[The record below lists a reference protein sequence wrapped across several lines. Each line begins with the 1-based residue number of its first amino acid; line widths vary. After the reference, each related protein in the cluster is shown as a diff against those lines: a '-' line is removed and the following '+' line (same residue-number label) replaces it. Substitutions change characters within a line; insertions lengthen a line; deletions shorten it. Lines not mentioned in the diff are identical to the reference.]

1 MSTFSVPEEL
11 STYYKSQVETIL
23 KFADVG
29 VSATEQWF
37 DLYAKSAKAATAE
50 AMKQT
55 RALAAAKDVQEL
67 TTLQTSFSQANGE
80 KVSGFARAAYSWAT
94 ETHSEFSKVVEEQI
108 AETNKTMSAAIDKA
122 SKSAPSGSEFAFN
135 AVKQAVSAA
144 NQAYDALS
152 KASKQVV
159 DMTEATVSASTGA
172 IAPTAARKKVA

>member
-1 MSTFSVPEEL
+1 MTTFSVPEEL
-11 STYYKSQVETIL
+11 STYYKTHVDTML

-50 AMKQT
+50 ALKQT

-67 TTLQTSFSQANGE
+67 TSLQTSFSQANGE
-80 KVSGFARAAYSWAT
+80 KVSGFARAAYGWAT
-94 ETHSEFSKVVEEQI
+94 ETHGEFSKLVEEQI
-108 AETNKTMSAAIDKA
+108 TETNRNVAAAIDKA

-159 DMTEATVSASTGA
+159 DMTEATVSAGTAGA
-172 IAPTAARKKVA
+172 GPAGSRKKVA

>member
-80 KVSGFARAAYSWAT
+80 KVSGFARAVYGWTT
-94 ETHSEFSKVVEEQI
+94 ETHGEFSKLVEEQI

-159 DMTEATVSASTGA
+159 DMTEATVSASA
-172 IAPTAARKKVA
+172 AAAAPTAARKKVA